1 MQSTNA
7 LSIAVVLGILTSA
20 ARSGEEPAAPVF
32 IDGRKALTLRGAQIA
47 REFQDI
53 VEDYVKSRYGTGEQ
67 PSATGERRDAP
78 LSPAAA
84 G

>member
-1 MQSTNA
+1 
-7 LSIAVVLGILTSA
+7 
-20 ARSGEEPAAPVF
+20 VF

-53 VEDYVKSRYGTGEQ
+53 VEDYVKSRYGAADEAAG
-67 PSATGERRDAP
+67 AGRRAAP
-78 LSPAAA
+78 LSPAEL